1 MDGADRLVHI
11 ASMLRRVG
19 MLAIALGL
27 VLGAG
32 MPVASATEPVH
43 VAGLIVDYGGGE
55 MTYAWV
61 PFTEDEISGVDLL
74 EKSGLPVLSVGFGG
88 IGDAVCK
95 IVRTGCDVSACR
107 LRLCQTADH
116 SSPFWQYLRLGP
128 DGVWAKQPLGG
139 SSSKVT
145 DGAIDAWVWAGSDS
159 MPQLPVL
166 SLTSLAGRAGVES
179 SASTLPGGS
188 LRPFMRTIGGRG
200 ESASGAPSS
209 RLEYLLAGVLLIA
222 ISGAGGVVAW
232 RSRQH
237 RGQRPL

>member
-1 MDGADRLVHI
+1 
-11 ASMLRRVG
+11 MLWRAG
-19 MLAIALGL
+19 MLVIALSL

-32 MPVASATEPVH
+32 MPAASATEPVH

-61 PFTEDEISGVDLL
+61 PFTEEEISGVDLL
-74 EKSGLPVLSVGFGG
+74 EKSGLSVLTVGFGG
-88 IGDAVCK
+88 MGDAVCK

-128 DGVWAKQPLGG
+128 DGKWTKQPLGG
-139 SSSKVT
+139 SSSKVR

-166 SLTSLAGRAGVES
+166 SLSSLAEHAGVES
-179 SASTLPGGS
+179 SASARPSGS
-188 LRPFMRTIGGRG
+188 LRPFMRTTDGPG

-209 RLEYLLAGVLLIA
+209 RLEYLLAAALLIA
-222 ISGAGGVVAW
+222 ISGAGGVVTW